1 MTGSQLPLKPKEVS
15 SCNGRSHAAGSFLL
29 PNVGEEKRAIGKE
42 RCVLTNQDNE
52 LDAFKREID
61 MRQFAV
67 SLGYEI
73 DRRESWRGST
83 VLRSGGDKI
92 VVKRKGNGHYVFFSV
107 RDDSDHG
114 TVIDFLQRRKHL
126 SLGAVR
132 QTLRPWIGRTAIPP
146 QFPKLEPTSPDRMRV
161 ESEYRRMANALRH
174 PYLEQERCLP
184 ASLLSSPRFTGRVR
198 IARRGNAVFPH
209 FDVAGLCGY
218 EIKNQGFTGF
228 AAGGKK
234 GLWFSHTGPGDRR
247 LVLAESAID
256 ALSHAVL
263 FPDAED
269 RTRYASL
276 GGKPNV
282 NQPGLVQ
289 STIARLPEGAEIVAA
304 FDADEAGRM
313 LVNVVRLAVASVASR
328 TERHLISLAH
338 LPTQDGEDW
347 NQVLQRAAAPEHRQ
361 DKTTCAQGAVRDV
374 ERQGLGLGA
383 RAQKQTK

>member
-1 MTGSQLPLKPKEVS
+1 MTGSQRQL
-15 SCNGRSHAAGSFLL
+15 RSDATGSFLL
-29 PNVGEEKRAIGKE
+29 PHEGEERRAIGKE
-42 RCVLTNQDNE
+42 RCVLTNQESE
-52 LDAFKREID
+52 LDVFKREID

-83 VLRSGGDKI
+83 VLRSDGDKI
-92 VVKRKGNGHYVFFSV
+92 VVKRNGNGHYVFFSV
-107 RDDSDHG
+107 RDDRDNG
-114 TVIDFLQRRKHL
+114 TVIDFLQRRQNL

-132 QTLRPWIGRTAIPP
+132 QILRPWIGRSATPP
-146 QFPKLEPTSPDRMRV
+146 RFPELERTSPDRMRV

-174 PYLEQERCLP
+174 PYLEHERCLP
-184 ASLLSSPRFTGRVR
+184 ASLPSSPRFAGRVR
-198 IARRGNAVFPH
+198 IDRRGNAVFPH

-228 AAGGKK
+228 SAGGKK
-234 GLWFSHTGPGDRR
+234 GLWFSHTGSSDRR

-276 GGKPNV
+276 GGKPNAQ
-282 NQPGLVQ
+282 QPGLVAA
-289 STIARLPEGAEIVAA
+289 TIGRLPEGAEIVAA

-313 LVNVVRLAVASVASR
+313 LVNVVRFAVANVAGR
-328 TERHLISLAH
+328 RGRNLIFLVH
-338 LPTQDGEDW
+338 LPAQDGEDW
-347 NQVLQRAAAPEHRQ
+347 NQVLQKAAAPEHRQ
-361 DKTTCAQGAVRDV
+361 DKTKFVRAA
-374 ERQGLGLGA
+374 EPQRLGLDA
-383 RAQKQTK
+383 PAEHQTK